1 MNYLSVLYHRNNYFR
16 IVVVQNY
23 CDCHERYDVLAADAA
38 MLFGDADDITSDEDE
53 QDAPAAASPASRR
66 GSGDERD
73 SGRERSR
80 DRDEDDENR
89 TSLPVI
95 EDVGICEAMSFPSL

>member
-1 MNYLSVLYHRNNYFR
+1 LLYHKKNILRRVVIQNYLN
-16 IVVVQNY
+16 
-23 CDCHERYDVLAADAA
+23 CHGIRYVRAADAT

-53 QDAPAAASPASRR
+53 QEAPAPGSPASRR

-89 TSLPVI
+89 ISMPVI
-95 EDVGICEAMSFPSL
+95 EDVGICEMMFIFSL

>member
-1 MNYLSVLYHRNNYFR
+1 LLYHKKNNLR
-16 IVVVQNY
+16 RVVIQNY
-23 CDCHERYDVLAADAA
+23 CNCHEIHNVLAADAA

-53 QDAPAAASPASRR
+53 HEAPAAGSPASRR

-89 TSLPVI
+89 TSMPVI
-95 EDVGICEAMSFPSL
+95 EDVGIF

>member
-1 MNYLSVLYHRNNYFR
+1 VIDPDLSH
-16 IVVVQNY
+16 
-23 CDCHERYDVLAADAA
+23 DPVLAADAA

-53 QDAPAAASPASRR
+53 QEAPAAESPASRR

-73 SGRERSR
+73 SEGERSR
-80 DRDEDDENR
+80 DRDDNDENR

-95 EDVGICEAMSFPSL
+95 MDVGIFETTVVNALQQQGL